1 MKIIT
6 LHILPYE
13 QDLIVVYKATKASE
27 VTKKIKNLVSRNFIS
42 EIDSELEQ
50 YIHTKIHDS
59 SNANFIYKNKSG
71 IAIIMLKNDNHAH
84 LVHEVCHFVFWLLD
98 RVGLPLQQETDEA
111 YTYLIA
117 NTFKRIAAELKI

>member
-13 QDLIVVYKATKASE
+13 QDLIVVYKATNAKQ
-27 VTKKIKNLVSRNFIS
+27 VTKKLRKIIREDFASH
-42 EIDSELEQ
+42 IDKELEE
-50 YIHTKIHDS
+50 YIHNKIHDS
-59 SNANFIYKNKSG
+59 SNANFIYRNSSR
-71 IAIIMLKNDNHAH
+71 IAIIMLKNDNHAP

-98 RVGLPLQQETDEA
+98 IIGLPLNKDYDEA

-117 NTFKRIAAELKI
+117 NTFKRITRELNI